1 LGGYIWLRAPSEAY
15 GARLGTEILIVRAG
29 GTTMDV
35 AEIVSCVILAAIL
48 IGILFNLKDIS
59 RM

>member
-1 LGGYIWLRAPSEAY
+1 
-15 GARLGTEILIVRAG
+15 
-29 GTTMDV
+29 MDV